1 MPASALRSPYE
12 LGFRNNREPNLY
24 DKYTTVSG
32 SSHSQQ
38 SSRTL
43 TTNQSST
50 MSSKSENQFKVSEIV
65 NPDGSV
71 TVRNLLINEEGI
83 WTKQEQKIDNRR
95 CDRLH
100 RPSRYATRG
109 TNFDRND
116 HRTQIIGTD
125 DIPAMQP
132 VDSFSS
138 GSSYSS
144 GEEAVAHRLR
154 RQRLAHSSTK
164 LFDPSSN
171 STTGSRTPERAQYEG
186 QKVIPSL
193 YAGGTPPPIPRSPG
207 RPQTMNTTVYSPTYS
222 PTNLPTNRS
231 TTSSRRKQSRPKN
244 SPRRVAFSE
253 PLSFESVEDGRILKN
268 GNYDF
273 MKSDV
278 LADIYSDIDVP
289 GHRAVNQSFTSEYD
303 GDSSIFDDLPQ
314 TSKDAYERQQSAL
327 PKRPNRIS
335 YVDNDKERPI
345 PNLYSVTV
353 HKISKADKIGIY
365 VHLDD
370 SSSYG
375 KRLVVSQVAP
385 DGKFANTIIKEGDVV
400 VSINGEDMIE
410 DPNLQRALNIVL
422 SAIGSVT
429 VVVHKDFEVN
439 DSQSADQTSIS
450 SMSKDMSPVSHWR
463 DHQQNNKDKSL
474 FRGSERFDNADRTRR
489 GKMTGDGSM
498 LISKDS
504 EHQEPFSV
512 KLNESWKVSGVIVV
526 SIEKKSSTLEKP
538 GIRIGVKETSTG
550 HVLYISD
557 INPSSMFANT
567 PLLIGDII
575 ISINGIN
582 LHDNA
587 DVVDAYSALGKP
599 GKQITLVAKK
609 GEASLNEFLLDGRS
623 QPPLPKDKR
632 QGSINTS
639 LTSLTS
645 GTMGTSVSGESSR
658 DMIRDCTKSYDSPL
672 TGSRNSS
679 QSNRTNS
686 RTDDFEFDEEI
697 EASKTNSEANDTN
710 SRGPISNSGKTLH
723 MLEEVEESQESES
736 PATSL
741 RLQEEM
747 KDSKQNGKKKRQKVL
762 ITVTKRNKGQKI
774 GIEFTL
780 LNNKLVVSEVSPTGL
795 LRNAPL
801 VFGDTILSINGVSF
815 KIDPIAKEAFSLIKN
830 AREKVTLE
838 ILKTEYKRDVGVSNK
853 SCMSPLFWSRRST
866 KL

>member
-1 MPASALRSPYE
+1 
-12 LGFRNNREPNLY
+12 
-24 DKYTTVSG
+24 
-32 SSHSQQ
+32 
-38 SSRTL
+38 
-43 TTNQSST
+43 
-50 MSSKSENQFKVSEIV
+50 MSS
-65 NPDGSV
+65 
-71 TVRNLLINEEGI
+71 
-83 WTKQEQKIDNRR
+83 
-95 CDRLH
+95 
-100 RPSRYATRG
+100 
-109 TNFDRND
+109 
-116 HRTQIIGTD
+116 
-125 DIPAMQP
+125 
-132 VDSFSS
+132 
-138 GSSYSS
+138 
-144 GEEAVAHRLR
+144 
-154 RQRLAHSSTK
+154 
-164 LFDPSSN
+164 
-171 STTGSRTPERAQYEG
+171 
-186 QKVIPSL
+186 
-193 YAGGTPPPIPRSPG
+193 
-207 RPQTMNTTVYSPTYS
+207 
-222 PTNLPTNRS
+222 
-231 TTSSRRKQSRPKN
+231 
-244 SPRRVAFSE
+244 
-253 PLSFESVEDGRILKN
+253 
-268 GNYDF
+268 
-273 MKSDV
+273 
-278 LADIYSDIDVP
+278 
-289 GHRAVNQSFTSEYD
+289 
-303 GDSSIFDDLPQ
+303 
-314 TSKDAYERQQSAL
+314 
-327 PKRPNRIS
+327 
-335 YVDNDKERPI
+335 
-345 PNLYSVTV
+345 
-353 HKISKADKIGIY
+353 
-365 VHLDD
+365 
-370 SSSYG
+370 
-375 KRLVVSQVAP
+375 
-385 DGKFANTIIKEGDVV
+385 
-400 VSINGEDMIE
+400 
-410 DPNLQRALNIVL
+410 
-422 SAIGSVT
+422 
-429 VVVHKDFEVN
+429 
-439 DSQSADQTSIS
+439 
-450 SMSKDMSPVSHWR
+450 VSHWR
-463 DHQQNNKDKSL
+463 DHQQNNKDQYL

-504 EHQEPFSV
+504 EHQEPISV

-557 INPSSMFANT
+557 INPSSIFANT

-623 QPPLPKDKR
+623 QPFLPKDKR

-658 DMIRDCTKSYDSPL
+658 DMIRDCTKSYDSAL

-710 SRGPISNSGKTLH
+710 SRGPISNSGKMLH
-723 MLEEVEESQESES
+723 MLEEVKENQESES

-747 KDSKQNGKKKRQKVL
+747 KDSKQKGKKKRQKVL